1 MFSIDAPPVFRAS
14 LLRRCLALVLA
25 AVIAGASCG
34 VARAQSPNVS
44 EASIRSAPPGSAA
57 TNVVAFSPDGSRIAT
72 VTTANDIAIW
82 DVDRGTRVTTLPGQ
96 DGYMSTLD
104 WSPDGSL
111 LASGSNDGTVQI
123 WDVAAQT
130 VRRTLTGFE
139 PLDRAFGGATEVA
152 FSPNGRYLA
161 GLQSRPSGRL
171 IVWRVGGAK
180 VFRADRSRE
189 MYDLVWGPD
198 GEMLYTAEEDG
209 ALHTWSPLK
218 PKQIVRRPLSDRR
231 IVNIDVAWP
240 LVGAGAE
247 REALLVYDLEHDTMR
262 WRFDRVG
269 FVNEV
274 AFVPGRPLVAVA
286 DGEGTLNVWNTDTG
300 DRIVSRYAHAT
311 IAYYVRASPDGE
323 TLATVGQ
330 DNYIRLWKTTTGDL
344 IREIRGR

>member
-1 MFSIDAPPVFRAS
+1 MCSTDTPPVVHVS
-14 LLRRCLALVLA
+14 LLRLCLVVALTV
-25 AVIAGASCG
+25 VVAGVPCG
-34 VARAQSPNVS
+34 VAWAQSPNAS
-44 EASIRSAPPGSAA
+44 EASIRSAPSGSAA
-57 TNVVAFSPDGSRIAT
+57 TNVVTFSPDGSRLAT

-82 DVDRGTRVTTLPGQ
+82 DIDRGARVTTLPGQ

-104 WSPDGSL
+104 WSPDGTL
-111 LASGSNDGTVQI
+111 VASGSNDGTVQI

-152 FSPNGRYLA
+152 FSPDGRYIA

-171 IVWRVGGAK
+171 IVWRRSGTEVL
-180 VFRADRSRE
+180 RADRSRE
-189 MYDLVWGPD
+189 MYDLVWAAD
-198 GEMLYTAEEDG
+198 GETLYTAEEDG
-209 ALHTWSPLK
+209 ALYTWSVRK
-218 PKQIVRRPLSDRR
+218 GKEAARRPLSNRR
-231 IVNIDVAWP
+231 IVNIDVAGS

-247 REALLVYDLEHDTMR
+247 REALLVYDLERDTMR
-262 WRFDRVG
+262 WRFERVG

-286 DGEGTLNVWNTDTG
+286 DGGGNLNVWNTDTG
-300 DRIVSRYAHAT
+300 ERVVSRYAHAT
-311 IAYYVRASPDGE
+311 IAYFVRASPDGE

-330 DNYIRLWKTTTGDL
+330 DNYIRLWETTTGHL